1 MLSKLKKGNES
12 RQKIAKYYNKNL
24 TEQVVKPIEE
34 SWATHVYHMYTI
46 RTQKRDELKSFLT
59 KQGIGTGIHYPIPI
73 HKQPVFSQYN
83 KQKLVFTEEV
93 SKTTIS
99 LPMFPSMTQ
108 NQAKYVVNAVNKFFK
123 EK

>member
-1 MLSKLKKGNES
+1 
-12 RQKIAKYYNKNL
+12 
-24 TEQVVKPIEE
+24 
-34 SWATHVYHMYTI
+34 MYTI

-59 KQGIGTGIHYPIPI
+59 KQGIGIGVHYPVPI
-73 HKQPVFSQYN
+73 HKLPVFSQYN
-83 KQKLVFTEEV
+83 KQKLSFTEEV

-108 NQAKYVVNAVNKFFK
+108 NQTRYVVNAVNKFFK